1 MVGTLAGQTGSH
13 RGVLSEERTTYDDT
27 KDLSSL
33 ETLSTRSGHHGDAFD
48 TSGLDDLYKPISTYE
63 GIHRYDPKFQ
73 WQDAEENKII
83 RKVCILPQCHGMET
97 NKLSDRLANMQ
108 LGVSNVLRLATR
120 SWKHLASTLG

>member
-1 MVGTLAGQTGSH
+1 MAGQSQSH
-13 RGVLSEERTTYDDT
+13 DGVLPGEKTTYDDA

-48 TSGLDDLYKPISTYE
+48 TSGLDDLYKPIPTYE

-83 RKVCILPQCHGMET
+83 RKVRNLLRILCDT
-97 NKLSDRLANMQ
+97 Y
-108 LGVSNVLRLATR
+108 
-120 SWKHLASTLG
+120 

>member
-1 MVGTLAGQTGSH
+1 MAGQNEIHG
-13 RGVLSEERTTYDDT
+13 GVLSGEKTTYDDT

-48 TSGLDDLYKPISTYE
+48 TSGLDELYKPISTYE

-83 RKVCILPQCHGMET
+83 RKVRILLQNCILET
-97 NKLSDRLANMQ
+97 DKL
-108 LGVSNVLRLATR
+108 
-120 SWKHLASTLG
+120 